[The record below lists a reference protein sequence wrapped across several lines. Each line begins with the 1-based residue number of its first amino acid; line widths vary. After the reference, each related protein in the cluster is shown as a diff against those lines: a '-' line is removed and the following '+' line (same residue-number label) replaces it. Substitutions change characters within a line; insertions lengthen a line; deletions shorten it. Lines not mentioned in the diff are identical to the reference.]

1 MTVHQELAL
10 ERSYTHY
17 EVPVRLGDRK
27 RCKLLVIQMTVMIQ
41 VSMVILILRDVVTRY
56 GYGSISY
63 E

>member
-1 MTVHQELAL
+1 
-10 ERSYTHY
+10 
-17 EVPVRLGDRK
+17 
-27 RCKLLVIQMTVMIQ
+27 MIQ